1 MATKSKTTAPAAAAV
16 PQGVVR
22 TQANRK
28 RRLQRTLKAQ
38 PNNVQVQN
46 ALLEVGSKRKAPTSP
61 QWSHSAIRLAK
72 LFKEFTGRAPK
83 ELFSSNPKVAQA
95 AMTVP
100 STKEF
105 VNLPKGKVDFS
116 IGARAFMREGK
127 TWN

>member
-1 MATKSKTTAPAAAAV
+1 M
-16 PQGVVR
+16 PQGVLR

-46 ALLEVGSKRKAPTSP
+46 ALLEVGSKRKAPASP

-83 ELFSSNPKVAQA
+83 ELCSSNPKVAQA